1 MATTPTPLTEP
12 SIHSDGLNRER
23 IHANGI
29 TFSVVVEGD
38 PSGQPVLLLHGWP
51 DSSALW
57 RYLVPVLVDAGFRV
71 IAPDLRGCGDT
82 DRPEDESTYAIANIL
97 ADVNAILDH
106 SRHRQG
112 ARRRPR
118 LRRRPVL
125 VVRGLLPAARRP
137 PHRALGRPPEH
148 LQGAQ
153 RRAER
158 QVVRHAQLFSVPAA
172 SPRPGCPRTSAKL
185 REWLASSPDVDEYA
199 QHLAR
204 PGALQA
210 ALAWYRTNVTPES
223 LVTDALPTPTVTS
236 RTMALW
242 GTEDIALTE
251 DFITRPPTTST
262 RRSATERFE
271 GAGHWLSLERPAEV
285 NKFVLEFLTG
295 E

>member
-38 PSGQPVLLLHGWP
+38 PNGQPVLLLHGWP

-57 RYLVPVLVDAGFRV
+57 RYLVPVLADAGFRV

-106 SRHRQG
+106 YGIDKAHVVGHDYG
-112 ARRRPR
+112 AVLSWSFAGYFPQRVDR
-118 LRRRPVL
+118 LTVL
-125 VVRGLLPAARRP
+125 SVGHPNTFKERSVEQNAKSFYVLLFQFRGV
-137 PHRALGRPPEH
+137 
-148 LQGAQ
+148 
-153 RRAER
+153 AETWLS
-158 QVVRHAQLFSVPAA
+158 QNDW
-172 SPRPGCPRTSAKL
+172 AKL

-251 DFITRPPTTST
+251 DFITR
-262 RRSATERFE
+262 SAEHVDAPFRYERFE

-285 NKFVLEFLTG
+285 NKFVLDFLTG